1 MRTSIAKWLIAK
13 WLLDG
18 PKTGYEL
25 LKLYEQAFGRASPG
39 TIYPILAQMEKKGL
53 VLKEGDKYVLAEDGR
68 KLLEDIERRRAEIME
83 ESRRRLHALADLLDD
98 DRLHRFADYLPVMDK
113 VHPAVLDVL
122 SDVELLA
129 FELGEDAIPVLEE
142 AKKKLERLSGASS
155 RR

>member
-39 TIYPILAQMEKKGL
+39 TIYPVLAQMEKKGL
-53 VLKEGDKYVLAEDGR
+53 VVKEGDRYNLAEDGR
-68 KLLEDIERRRAEIME
+68 KLLEEIERRRAEIMD
-83 ESRRRLHALADLLDD
+83 ESRKRLRALADLLDD
-98 DRLHRFADYLPVMDK
+98 DRLRRFADYLPVIDK

-129 FELGEDAIPVLEE
+129 FELGEAAVPVLEE

-155 RR
+155 RS

>member
-39 TIYPILAQMEKKGL
+39 TIYPILTQMEKKGL
-53 VLKEGDKYVLAEDGR
+53 VRKEGDKYALAEDGR
-68 KLLEDIERRRAEIME
+68 RLLEDLERRRVEIME
-83 ESRRRLHALADLLDD
+83 ESRKRLLALADLLDD
-98 DRLHRFADYLPVMDK
+98 ERLRRFADYLPVTER

-129 FELGEDAIPVLEE
+129 FELGEKAIPVLEE
-142 AKKKLERLSGASS
+142 VKKKLERLSGASS
-155 RR
+155 RM

>member
-25 LKLYEQAFGRASPG
+25 MKLYEQAFGRASPG

-53 VLKEGDKYVLAEDGR
+53 VIKEGDKYVLAEDGR

-98 DRLHRFADYLPVMDK
+98 DRLRRFADYLPVMDK

-129 FELGEDAIPVLEE
+129 FELGEDAVPVLEE